1 MNEILTKV
9 AWKCRNCGVVTYHPS
24 AKEGDPKV
32 QIRGDNTLLE
42 VFAKKEV
49 NDGVRESKSYC

>member
-32 QIRGDNTLLE
+32 QIRGTTLCL
-42 VFAKKEV
+42 KCLRKR
-49 NDGVRESKSYC
+49 G

>member
-32 QIRGDNTLLE
+32 QIRGTTLCL
-42 VFAKKEV
+42 
-49 NDGVRESKSYC
+49 